1 MLLDM
6 QKTPVVNAK
15 GQAVKVLLDADE
27 NVVVDLGGTIIIDH
41 FHFPTAFEALLKTS
55 G

>member
-1 MLLDM
+1 VRGWVW
-6 QKTPVVNAK
+6 TPRRSPCFENW
-15 GQAVKVLLDADE
+15 E